1 MPTTTH
7 SSDYRLSSPT
17 VARSPIVEGGAWAMY
32 ALLAVSAFLGF
43 LIVPGGALLATLMI
57 LAACGWFLWVLL
69 SAAGSLIK
77 RLVVAT
83 AAGIGRPPAH
93 EQRRVADSGRRSSPS
108 FRQNELARSEV

>member
-1 MPTTTH
+1 MRHTTDH
-7 SSDYRLSSPT
+7 SLSPPPT
-17 VARSPIVEGGAWAMY
+17 VARSPIVEGGAWGMY

-43 LIVPGGALLATLMI
+43 LIVPGGALLALMI
-57 LAACGWFLWVLL
+57 LAACGWVLWVLL

-83 AAGIGRPPAH
+83 AAGIGRRRAH